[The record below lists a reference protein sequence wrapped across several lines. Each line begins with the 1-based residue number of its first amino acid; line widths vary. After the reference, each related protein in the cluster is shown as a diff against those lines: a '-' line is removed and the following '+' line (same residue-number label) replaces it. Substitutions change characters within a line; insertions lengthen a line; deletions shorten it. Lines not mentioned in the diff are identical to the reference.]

1 MSRVVFFVLRN
12 DHAFL
17 EICGERSK
25 VSQDAIF
32 ALGLGLKDY
41 MFNNRHMFSK
51 EKYLFP
57 DIAYGKY
64 TCTDMYLGCFGVGE
78 IQ

>member
-1 MSRVVFFVLRN
+1 
-12 DHAFL
+12 
-17 EICGERSK
+17 
-25 VSQDAIF
+25 
-32 ALGLGLKDY
+32 
-41 MFNNRHMFSK
+41 MFSK

-78 IQ
+78 IQWNKKNFLACENM